1 MTDVYKLFF
10 SYIEIFFIIYM
21 IGYASFLFLSVTVGS
36 STLYQSKKRNELKS
50 ELQGEYYI
58 PVSIIVPAY
67 NEEITIVESIRSLL
81 ALEYKLYEIIIV
93 DDGSKDNT
101 ADVVQKAFSMQKIS
115 RPIQRKI
122 FCQPEEAIYESYGF
136 KVPITLIR
144 KKKGKSIYP
153 DKYIY
158 WLYGSIVLTGCKPA
172 WVYRLSVREWERLR
186 LLRERRKLCR

>member
-36 STLYQSKKRNELKS
+36 SALYQSKKRNELKS

-93 DDGSKDNT
+93 DDGSKEN
-101 ADVVQKAFSMQKIS
+101 F
-115 RPIQRKI
+115 
-122 FCQPEEAIYESYGF
+122 
-136 KVPITLIR
+136 
-144 KKKGKSIYP
+144 
-153 DKYIY
+153 
-158 WLYGSIVLTGCKPA
+158 
-172 WVYRLSVREWERLR
+172 LSAGRSNL
-186 LLRERRKLCR
+186 